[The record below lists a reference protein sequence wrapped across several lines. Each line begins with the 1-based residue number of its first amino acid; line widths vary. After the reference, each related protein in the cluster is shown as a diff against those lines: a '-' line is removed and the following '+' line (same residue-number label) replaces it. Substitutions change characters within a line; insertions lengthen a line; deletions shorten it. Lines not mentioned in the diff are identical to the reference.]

1 MVSSNSS
8 VTCYV
13 DRVGTDPD
21 GRTYLHLRY
30 GNNSIWCELKNIHK
44 YNKIGKK
51 TKLYQKSISKDRFI
65 VGKLIGVHGKYP
77 MRTVTIDSGFGI
89 TYLFDELLHSDINFT
104 D

>member
-1 MVSSNSS
+1 MNSR

-30 GNNSIWCELKNIHK
+30 DNNSIWCELTNIQK

-51 TKLYQKSISKDRFI
+51 TKLYQKSLSKDRFI
-65 VGKLIGVHGKYP
+65 VGKLLNVYGKYP
-77 MRTVTIDSGFGI
+77 MRTVIVDSGFGI
-89 TYLFDELLHSDINFT
+89 SYSFDEILHADINFI

>member
-1 MVSSNSS
+1 MNSR

-13 DRVGTDPD
+13 DRVGTDPY

-30 GNNSIWCELKNIHK
+30 DNNSIWCELTNIQK

-51 TKLYQKSISKDRFI
+51 TKLYQKSLSKDRFI
-65 VGKLIGVHGKYP
+65 VGKLLNVYGKYP
-77 MRTVTIDSGFGI
+77 MRTVIVDSGFGI
-89 TYLFDELLHSDINFT
+89 SYSFDEILHADINFM

>member
-1 MVSSNSS
+1 MNSR

-30 GNNSIWCELKNIHK
+30 DNNSIWCELTNIQK

-51 TKLYQKSISKDRFI
+51 TKLYQKSLSKDRFI
-65 VGKLIGVHGKYP
+65 VGKLLNVYGKYP
-77 MRTVTIDSGFGI
+77 MRTVIVDSGFGI
-89 TYLFDELLHSDINFT
+89 SYSFDEILHADINFME
-104 D
+104 